1 MEKYRKR
8 LSRKIRKSAE
18 KLLFFHTIMIE
29 RGQIYQNNVLKT
41 KNNDKNVKK
50 VLHISRKCSNINLRK
65 RLSKPVNKTDK

>member
-18 KLLFFHTIMIE
+18 KPLFFHTIMIE